1 MKRIE
6 SRRLRAW
13 KSLDACTVLDARDAA
28 MSSQECEEAIRA
40 APRAKAALVLTDP
53 MTMALASDDE
63 LAALVAEL
71 EALRDMPML
80 RR

>member
-1 MKRIE
+1 M
-6 SRRLRAW
+6 SAARL
-13 KSLDACTVLDARDAA
+13 KTLDACTVLNARDAA

-40 APRAKAALVLTDP
+40 AAREGVLVLTDP
-53 MTMALASDDE
+53 ITMALASDDE

>member
-1 MKRIE
+1 
-6 SRRLRAW
+6 
-13 KSLDACTVLDARDAA
+13 

-40 APRAKAALVLTDP
+40 ATRAKAVLVLTDP

>member
-13 KSLDACTVLDARDAA
+13 KTLDACTVLNARDAA
-28 MSSQECEEAIRA
+28 MSSQACEEAIRA
-40 APRAKAALVLTDP
+40 AAREGVLVLTDP
-53 MTMALASDDE
+53 ITMALASDDE
-63 LAALVAEL
+63 LGALVAEL

-80 RR
+80 RQ